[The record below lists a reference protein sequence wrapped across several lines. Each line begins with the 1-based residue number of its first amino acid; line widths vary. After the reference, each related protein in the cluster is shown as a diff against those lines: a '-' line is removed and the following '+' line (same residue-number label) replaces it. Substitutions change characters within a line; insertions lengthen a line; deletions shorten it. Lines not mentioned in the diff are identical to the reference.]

1 MPSTTHRPTA
11 LLSEARTAGSASLG
25 VLFWQEHKYY
35 LITTRNVVNGSA
47 LSTVSSPVVRG
58 EMGQSV
64 RQSLTI
70 PEIFF
75 PVTSKKKRQSAKI
88 AELRRV
94 LMEAGYCSLD
104 QQADA
109 LGLCRSTT
117 WTILKAGHK
126 ASGLSGSVI
135 NQMRNSTAL
144 PEVARRWIDGYV
156 AEKLS
161 GAYGHSTAKLRI
173 FRSQVQPIAATLV
186 DTTNQSDIR
195 SVAVRAEPGA

>member
-1 MPSTTHRPTA
+1 
-11 LLSEARTAGSASLG
+11 
-25 VLFWQEHKYY
+25 
-35 LITTRNVVNGSA
+35 
-47 LSTVSSPVVRG
+47 
-58 EMGQSV
+58 MGQSV
-64 RQSLTI
+64 RRSLAI
-70 PEIFF
+70 PEILF

-104 QQADA
+104 QQSVA

-135 NQMRNSTAL
+135 NQMRDSTAL
-144 PEVARRWIDGYV
+144 PKVARRWIDEYV

-161 GAYGHSTAKLRI
+161 GAYGHSTARLRI
-173 FRSQVQPIAATLV
+173 FRTQVQPTPATSSTQQRNEIEASQFAPNLV
-186 DTTNQSDIR
+186 PRPTAR
-195 SVAVRAEPGA
+195 KAL